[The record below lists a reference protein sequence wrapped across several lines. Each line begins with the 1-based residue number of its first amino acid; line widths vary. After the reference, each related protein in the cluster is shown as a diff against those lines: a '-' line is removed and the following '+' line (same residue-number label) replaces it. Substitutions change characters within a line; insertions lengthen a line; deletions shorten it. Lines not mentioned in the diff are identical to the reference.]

1 MTVRDSAVRSRLVDW
16 WLDSKNGSSQ
26 AQSLGAT
33 RPKEGTP
40 MSSIVP
46 PVRFSVKQKLLRHLR
61 QCRDGR
67 TKLRY
72 LIILNLLSGRGAYQT
87 AEVLGVHNTT
97 VYRVAGRFREHGE
110 WGLLDGREDNGTA
123 KLDERSLDTLYRLVR
138 SSPQEHGWRRPTWT
152 RELLVETLVR

>member
-67 TKLRY
+67 TKIRY
-72 LIILNLLSGRGAYQT
+72 LIIINLLNGRGAYET
-87 AEVLGVHNTT
+87 AEVLGIHNTT
-97 VYRVAGRFREHGE
+97 VYRVADRFSVHQEA
-110 WGLLDGREDNGTA
+110 GLLDARGDNGEE
-123 KLDERSLDTLYRLVR
+123 KLSEAYLATLYKI
-138 SSPQEHGWRRPTWT
+138 
-152 RELLVETLVR
+152 